1 MHLFRIKQLTR
12 RKLLLLSVIVVF
24 SISAWSQSATWEK
37 ELEEPKT
44 SKQNTSAT
52 SKTLN
57 AGNDDWE
64 AELDKDINEQ
74 DKRGKDTAGSR
85 GITSNVQQ
93 PNQINR
99 SAQNLMMDVSA
110 AIDLVGAWDRN
121 KPRGTGERIDN
132 KVDVRT
138 AEFGFT
144 AAVDQW
150 MRGNFL
156 AAAHGED
163 GKYYFEVH
171 EANVLFPF
179 LPFNTSLKVG
189 QMFIDIGRLNRI
201 HLHDRP
207 FTMNPIVHEKFI
219 GFESAMDTGAEFSVL
234 LPWKWIT
241 QELVLGATNGK
252 KWGHSHSEGQQK
264 NNPMGY
270 AHLKHFYYFGN
281 NWGTQFGFSG
291 VRFEPTTD
299 RRNERFLYG
308 MDAVLRWNR
317 SNLRELTIM
326 SEGWYQQEFF
336 PELIDPATFQKSK
349 APSRDQWGYYF
360 FVDYKFHQLWSLGYR
375 YDYFTDKSLVDKNGK
390 QADNAIEGHST
401 QITFHSSE
409 FGRIRGSV
417 ERRYIQDFSKTEFQE
432 QKEWRFYVQAVA
444 ILGSHPAHSY

>member
-74 DKRGKDTAGSR
+74 DKRSKDTAGSR

>member
-1 MHLFRIKQLTR
+1 MLMLVV
-12 RKLLLLSVIVVF
+12 LSF
-24 SISAWSQSATWEK
+24 SVWSQSTEWEK
-37 ELEEPKT
+37 ELSDITNENPKPNRKEVGVKNQ
-44 SKQNTSAT
+44 S
-52 SKTLN
+52 
-57 AGNDDWE
+57 NDNDWE
-64 AELDKDINEQ
+64 AELDKDLKDQE
-74 DKRGKDTAGSR
+74 KRSKGTEGSR
-85 GITSNVQQ
+85 GTTSPIQSNQ
-93 PNQINR
+93 QINR

-150 MRGNFL
+150 MRANFL
-156 AAAHGED
+156 GAAHGED

-189 QMFIDIGRLNRI
+189 QMFIDIGRLNKI

-219 GFESAMDTGAEFSVL
+219 GFESAMDTGAEFSIL
-234 LPWKWIT
+234 FPWKWIT
-241 QELVLGATNGK
+241 QELVIGATNGK
-252 KWGHSHSEGQQK
+252 KWGHSHSEGVQK
-264 NNPMGY
+264 NNPMSY

-281 NWGTQFGFSG
+281 NWGTQFGVSG
-291 VRFEPTTD
+291 LRFEPTAD
-299 RRNERFLYG
+299 RRNQRYLYG

-317 SNLRELTIM
+317 SNLSELMFMT
-326 SEGWYQQEFF
+326 EAWYQQEIF
-336 PELIDPATFQKSK
+336 PAQLNPATFQSTK
-349 APSRDQWGYYF
+349 APSRDQWGYYMF
-360 FVDYKFHQLWSLGYR
+360 IDFKFHQLWSIGYR

-390 QADNAIEGHST
+390 LADNAIEAHSA

-409 FGRIRGSV
+409 FGRIRGSI
-417 ERRYIQDFSKTEFQE
+417 ERRYIQDFSKAEFQE

>member
-1 MHLFRIKQLTR
+1 MS
-12 RKLLLLSVIVVF
+12 RKTLKRSAFILLVVLSF
-24 SISAWSQSATWEK
+24 SIWSETSDWEK
-37 ELEEPKT
+37 ELFDSPKSVSQLKSNVT
-44 SKQNTSAT
+44 DNNKNSDDA
-52 SKTLN
+52 
-57 AGNDDWE
+57 DWE
-64 AELDKDINEQ
+64 AELEKDL
-74 DKRGKDTAGSR
+74 KDQETRSKGSEGSR
-85 GITSNVQQ
+85 GTTSPVQS
-93 PNQINR
+93 NQQMNR

-110 AIDLVGAWDRN
+110 AIDIVGAWDRN

-132 KVDVRT
+132 KVDVRS

-150 MRGNFL
+150 MRANFL
-156 AAAHGED
+156 GAAHGED

-171 EANVLFPF
+171 EANVQFPF
-179 LPFNTSLKVG
+179 LPLNTSLKVG
-189 QMFIDIGRLNRI
+189 QMFVDVGRLNRI

-219 GFESAMDTGAEFSVL
+219 GFESIMDTGAEFSIL

-252 KWGHSHSEGQQK
+252 KWGHAHSEGQQK

-291 VRFEPTTD
+291 MRFEPTTD
-299 RRNERFLYG
+299 RKNQRYLYG

-317 SNLRELTIM
+317 SNLREWMIM
-326 SEGWYQQEFF
+326 TEGWYQQEIF
-336 PELIDPATFQKSK
+336 PELMDPTTFQKSK
-349 APSRDQWGYYF
+349 APSRDQWGYYM
-360 FVDYKFHQLWSLGYR
+360 FVDYKFHQLWSVGYR
-375 YDYFTDKSLVDKNGK
+375 YDYFTDKSLLDKNGK
-390 QADNAIEGHST
+390 HADNAIESHST

-409 FGRIRGSV
+409 FGRIRGSI

-432 QKEWRFYVQAVA
+432 QREWRFYVQAVA

>member
-1 MHLFRIKQLTR
+1 MKLGFRKHFSLARLVT
-12 RKLLLLSVIVVF
+12 LLLPVF
-24 SISAWSQSATWEK
+24 FTFLLYADTNDWEK
-37 ELEEPKT
+37 ELEDPEPAKQTSKEKT
-44 SKQNTSAT
+44 SGKGQETS
-52 SKTLN
+52 
-57 AGNDDWE
+57 DWE
-64 AELDKDINEQ
+64 SELDKDLKEQ
-74 DKRGKDTAGSR
+74 ESRSKSTAGSR
-85 GITSNVQQ
+85 GVTSNVQQ

-110 AIDLVGAWDRN
+110 AIDIVGAWDRN

-132 KVDVRT
+132 KVDVRS

-150 MRGNFL
+150 MRANFL
-156 AAAHGED
+156 GAAHGEN

-171 EANVLFPF
+171 EANVIFPF
-179 LPFNTSLKVG
+179 LPLNTSLKVG

-219 GFESAMDTGAEFSVL
+219 GFESAMDTGAEFSIL

-270 AHLKHFYYFGN
+270 VHLKHFYYFGN

-299 RRNERFLYG
+299 RRNQRYLYG

-317 SNLRELTIM
+317 SNLRELMIM
-326 SEGWYQQEFF
+326 SEGWYQQEIF
-336 PELIDPATFQKSK
+336 PEQLDVSTFQRSK

-390 QADNAIEGHST
+390 LADNAIEAHSM

-432 QKEWRFYVQAVA
+432 QREWRFYVQAVA

>member
-1 MHLFRIKQLTR
+1 MKFRFSKTISLVR
-12 RKLLLLSVIVVF
+12 LVGFVLPVF
-24 SISAWSQSATWEK
+24 FAFWLYADTNDWEK
-37 ELEEPKT
+37 ELEDPKE
-44 SKQNTSAT
+44 SKSS
-52 SKTLN
+52 SKAQTTGKTMN
-57 AGNDDWE
+57 SEDWE
-64 AELDKDINEQ
+64 AELDKDL
-74 DKRGKDTAGSR
+74 KDQETRSKVTEGSR
-85 GITSNVQQ
+85 GVTSNAQQ

-110 AIDLVGAWDRN
+110 AIDIVGAWDRN

-132 KVDVRT
+132 KLDVRS

-150 MRGNFL
+150 MRANFL
-156 AAAHGED
+156 GAAHGEN

-171 EANVLFPF
+171 EANVIFPF
-179 LPFNTSLKVG
+179 LPLNTSLKVG

-219 GFESAMDTGAEFSVL
+219 GFESAMDTGAEFSIL

-299 RRNERFLYG
+299 RRNQRYLYG

-317 SNLRELTIM
+317 SNLRELMIM
-326 SEGWYQQEFF
+326 SEGWYQQEIF
-336 PELIDPATFQKSK
+336 PEQLDPSTFRSSK

-360 FVDYKFHQLWSLGYR
+360 FMDYKFHQLWSLGYR

-390 QADNAIEGHST
+390 LADNAIEAHST

-417 ERRYIQDFSKTEFQE
+417 ERRYIQDYSKTEFQE
-432 QKEWRFYVQAVA
+432 QREWRFYVQAVA

>member
-1 MHLFRIKQLTR
+1 M
-12 RKLLLLSVIVVF
+12 LLVVLSF
-24 SISAWSQSATWEK
+24 SIWSETSDWEK
-37 ELEEPKT
+37 ELFDSPKSVSQLKSNVT
-44 SKQNTSAT
+44 DNNKNSDDA
-52 SKTLN
+52 
-57 AGNDDWE
+57 DWE
-64 AELDKDINEQ
+64 AELEKDL
-74 DKRGKDTAGSR
+74 KDQETRSKGSEGSR
-85 GITSNVQQ
+85 GTTSPVQS
-93 PNQINR
+93 NQQMNR

-110 AIDLVGAWDRN
+110 AIDIVGAWDRN

-132 KVDVRT
+132 KVDVRS

-150 MRGNFL
+150 MRANFL
-156 AAAHGED
+156 GAAHGED

-171 EANVLFPF
+171 EANVQFPF
-179 LPFNTSLKVG
+179 LPLNTSLKVG
-189 QMFIDIGRLNRI
+189 QMFVDVGRLNRI

-219 GFESAMDTGAEFSVL
+219 GFESIMDTGAEFSIL

-252 KWGHSHSEGQQK
+252 KWGHAHSEGQQK

-291 VRFEPTTD
+291 MRFEPTTD
-299 RRNERFLYG
+299 RKNQRYLYG

-317 SNLRELTIM
+317 SNLREWMIM
-326 SEGWYQQEFF
+326 TEGWYQQEIF
-336 PELIDPATFQKSK
+336 PELMDPTTFQKSK
-349 APSRDQWGYYF
+349 APSRDQWGYYM
-360 FVDYKFHQLWSLGYR
+360 FVDYKFHQLWSVGYR
-375 YDYFTDKSLVDKNGK
+375 YDYFTDKSLLDKNGK
-390 QADNAIEGHST
+390 HADNAIESHST

-409 FGRIRGSV
+409 FGRIRGSI

-432 QKEWRFYVQAVA
+432 QREWRFYVQAVA